1 MARKR
6 VVTRTIKGTEVSV
19 LGINTETTE
28 PETVTY
34 VIPGNFQRAEN
45 EKAVYDY
52 KKLLK
57 AVKERYDTETFSNV
71 KVVDAKNVDKLYG
84 MFEDEFIAKA
94 MEMDPKT
101 RKFYDDDTETDTETE
116 TGEEA

>member
-19 LGINTETTE
+19 LGMNTETAE

-34 VIPGNFQRAEN
+34 VIPGNFQKVEN
-45 EKAVYDY
+45 DKAVYDY

-57 AVKERYDTETFSNV
+57 AVRERYDTETFTNV

-84 MFEDEFIAKA
+84 MYEDEFIRAA
-94 MEMDPKT
+94 VEMDPKT
-101 RKFYDDDTETDTETE
+101 RKFYGDDTEVETETE
-116 TGEEA
+116 GEA